1 MPFDFAGIYI
11 SLGTGLGYGLIISL
25 LAAGMSLIYG
35 VTNNVDTAHGSFY
48 LLGALFAFVAADI
61 FHTPAAA
68 AIVVGLLVVFAIGG
82 GVFGSRL
89 IPKRMWVISN
99 SEDQNVVLMILLGFA
114 IIMEYLTFIVFGG
127 VSVSIPSIFF
137 GAISIG
143 PIFLS
148 YQYLFAIVVSIL
160 SYVFLLWLLYR
171 SKLGKAI
178 RAFSQDRQLAEAVG
192 VNVDMIAILTFA
204 IGCSLAAVTGTMLGS
219 IYAITS
225 ASGWDELITAFI
237 IVTFGGIG
245 SIFGSLI
252 AGVIYGIIYQL
263 LQFYYPS
270 LSFII
275 TLLIIYVIL
284 ILRPKGLFGEIIERA

>member
-1 MPFDFAGIYI
+1 MPFSFEGIYI
-11 SLGTGLGYGLIISL
+11 SIGTGLGYGLIISL

-68 AIVVGLLVVFAIGG
+68 AIVVGFLVVFAIGG

-89 IPKRMWVISN
+89 VPKKMWVISN

-137 GAISIG
+137 GAVSIG

-148 YQYLFAIVVSIL
+148 YQYLFAISVSIL

-178 RAFSQDRQLAEAVG
+178 RAFSQDRHLAEAVG
-192 VNVDMIAILTFA
+192 VNVDLIAILTFA
-204 IGCSLAAVTGTMLGS
+204 IGCSLAAITGTMLGS

-237 IVTFGGIG
+237 IVTFGGVG

-275 TLLIIYVIL
+275 TLLFIYIIMV
-284 ILRPKGLFGEIIERA
+284 LRPKGLFGEIIERA